1 MTMELHKRATLRA
14 TFCRQSGFTLIEGM
28 IAAAILTTGLLAL
41 SGMQAISL
49 SRNMDANELTRA
61 TNLAADMMERIQFN
75 RKNVTTYGGIDTSV
89 ACTISTTA
97 QPMARGDCDQWDNLL
112 ASTYASG
119 LAGVRGR
126 VTVAATGPAGLNQS
140 NVAVLVSWTEA
151 AGANKV
157 PRARQVTLT
166 SVIAPE

>member
-1 MTMELHKRATLRA
+1 MESHERTTLRA
-14 TFCRQSGFTLIEGM
+14 MVGRQSGFTLIEGM
-28 IAAAILTTGLLAL
+28 VAAVVLATGLLAL

-75 RKNVTTYGGIDTSV
+75 RRNVTAYNGIDTSV
-89 ACTISTTA
+89 ACTINASA

-119 LAGVRGR
+119 LSSVRGL
-126 VTVAATGPAGLNQS
+126 VTVAATGPAGLNQN
-140 NVAVLVSWTEA
+140 NVAVIVSWTEA

-166 SVIAPE
+166 SIIAPE